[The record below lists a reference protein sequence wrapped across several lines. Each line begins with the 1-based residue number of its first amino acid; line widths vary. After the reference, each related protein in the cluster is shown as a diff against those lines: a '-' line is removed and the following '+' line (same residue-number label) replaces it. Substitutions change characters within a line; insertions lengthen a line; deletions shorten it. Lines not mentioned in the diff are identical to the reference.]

1 MDSCPHCESK
11 KIIKRG
17 TYRKVDRTLYQR
29 VACRDCGR
37 FTSYPL
43 PTDGAVIDQ
52 LVPMQ
57 YASKKYVITSCQN
70 NTAINQHFLAALRSY
85 VEDNDAELLIIPTIY
100 KATMENPDDVWWDV
114 PAELLCDRNIDLKHI
129 RIYGALKIIP
139 TAENPLAGL
148 DPLSKGKT
156 VIVGHN
162 QLQMRSLPVSIHT
175 TPAILHTTGTLSVP
189 NYTISKQGEK
199 ATFNHSFSALVVEI
213 DQANDVF
220 HIRVLNS
227 DATGAFYD
235 LDKHYLA
242 DGTIERHC
250 EVDALVTGDEHAIF
264 IDPSVKKA
272 VYTST
277 NSIVNVLRPKV
288 IVRHDLVDSN
298 SISHHDRHNF
308 FQRYVKHKSGQDCL
322 ESELLITEQ
331 LLKETTPSYATN
343 WIISSNHHDHITKW
357 LNTADPKEDVKN
369 AKLYHWLMWQMLSYI
384 DANDNKRMTPFELWL
399 RRDSSSI
406 SQRTKFIGRLE
417 DVRINGIDVSLH
429 GDVASGGARGS
440 AVAFSKLPQKTIT
453 GHSHSPFIQQGAY
466 GVGCLCVK
474 NLSYINGPGSW
485 MATSCIIHKNGK
497 RQLITVVNGEWRL
510 K

>member
-1 MDSCPHCESK
+1 MDSCPHCESQNT
-11 KIIKRG
+11 IKRG
-17 TYRKVDRTLYQR
+17 RIKRADAVVYQR
-29 VACRDCGR
+29 ISCNECGR
-37 FTSYPL
+37 FSSYPL
-43 PTDGAVIDQ
+43 SSAGSSTDQ
-52 LVPMQ
+52 LVKTS
-57 YASKKYVITSCQN
+57 YTNKKYVITSCQN
-70 NTAINQHFLAALRSY
+70 NTEINKKFFKALTSY
-85 VEDNDAELLIIPTIY
+85 VNDNQAELLIIPTVY
-100 KATMENPDDVWWDV
+100 KATLESLDDLWWDV
-114 PAELLCDRNIDLKHI
+114 PSEYLCDRNIDLKHI

-162 QLQMRSLPVSIHT
+162 QLQMRSLPVSIDA
-175 TPAILHTTGTLSVP
+175 TPAILHTTGTVSVP

-199 ATFNHSFSALVVEI
+199 ATFNHSFSALIVEI
-213 DQANDVF
+213 NEAKDIF
-220 HIRVLNS
+220 HVRVLNS
-227 DATGAFYD
+227 DSSGSFYD
-235 LDKHYLA
+235 LDKHYHP
-242 DGTIERHC
+242 DGTIERGC

-264 IDPSVKKA
+264 IDPAVKNA
-272 VYTST
+272 VYTSN
-277 NSIVNVLRPKV
+277 NSIVNALRPKV

-322 ESELLITEQ
+322 ENELLITEQ
-331 LLKETTPSYATN
+331 LLIDTTPSYATN

-357 LNTADPKEDVKN
+357 LNTADPKEDVQN
-369 AKLYHWLMWQMLSYI
+369 AKLYHWLMWQMLSHI
-384 DANDNKRMTPFELWL
+384 DSGNRTTPFEIWL
-399 RRDSSSI
+399 RRNSSSI
-406 SQRTKFIGRLE
+406 SQHTKFIGRLE

-497 RQLITVVNGEWRL
+497 RQLITVIDGDWRL
-510 K
+510 N